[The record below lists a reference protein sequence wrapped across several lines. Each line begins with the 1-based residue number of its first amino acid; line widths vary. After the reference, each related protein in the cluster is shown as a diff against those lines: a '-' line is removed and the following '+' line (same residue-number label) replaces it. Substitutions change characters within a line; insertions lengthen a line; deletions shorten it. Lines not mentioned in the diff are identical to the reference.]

1 MKKKLFFLL
10 VFIFVVCMAG
20 CGQEQE
26 IEGYHIQYLNN
37 EKDAIVKVAY
47 EPKSTDINGLIQE
60 FLLVLWSDSENVDYR
75 KPIPNDVELI
85 NYSLDGAMLTI
96 WLDEDYYKMEQIE
109 KVLCCAAVVRTMT
122 QIEGVDCVTFY
133 VGDSPLVNAQ
143 GNPVGTLYPDSFVE
157 NPGATI
163 NSISETN
170 LTLYFANRRGDA
182 LIAETKNVHYSSN
195 MSMEKVIME
204 QLLDGPDTEGL
215 KSAIPSGTRLVSVS
229 TVDGICYVN
238 LDATFKNQDYS
249 ILEPIVIYS
258 IVNSLSEMSTIS
270 QVQISVNG
278 DNSGT
283 YRDSYKL
290 SEAYTR
296 NLDYVTTLEEESK
309 ETENTEDTQ
318 NTESI
323 EQTEGTEYLENTED
337 IASTEDEI
345 ETEDIEIMEMQKERN
360 VKN

>member
-1 MKKKLFFLL
+1 MKKKLFFLFAL
-10 VFIFVVCMAG
+10 ILAICLAG
-20 CGQEQE
+20 CGQETE

-37 EKDAIVKVAY
+37 EKDAIVKVPY
-47 EPKSTDINGLIQE
+47 EPKSTDVAGLIQE
-60 FLLVLWSDSENVDYR
+60 FLIVLWSDSENVDYR

-96 WLDEDYYKMEQIE
+96 WLDEDYYKMEQVE

-143 GNPVGTLYPDSFVE
+143 GNLVGTLYPDSFVE

-170 LTLYFANRRGDA
+170 VTLYFANRRGDA
-182 LIAETKNVHYSSN
+182 LIAETKKVHYSSN

-204 QLLDGPDTEGL
+204 QLLGGPDTEGL

-238 LDATFKNQDYS
+238 LDSTFKNQDYS

-258 IVNSLSEMSTIS
+258 IVNSLSEISMIS

-309 ETENTEDTQ
+309 ETET
-318 NTESI
+318 TESV
-323 EQTEGTEYLENTED
+323 EGTENTEGTENSENTETVD
-337 IASTEDEI
+337 STESII
-345 ETEDIEIMEMQKERN
+345 ETEAIEIMETTEEENIRD
-360 VKN
+360 